1 MQRWMRGKISIEK
14 HTHLIWKKLI
24 QKKVNTGS
32 LKAVKTE
39 FPTIAKTIFSSSI
52 TKNKI
57 KRLDSN
63 QIHAITVI
71 FPSQSKIKECK
82 ITN

>member
-1 MQRWMRGKISIEK
+1 
-14 HTHLIWKKLI
+14 
-24 QKKVNTGS
+24 
-32 LKAVKTE
+32 VKTE
-39 FPTIAKTIFSSSI
+39 FPTIAKTIFSSWI